1 MAVLI
6 HADGRVRTVFP
17 AATDRF
23 TLDELRG
30 LVDGPIDMLHLD
42 ALPGLIL
49 FHNDDGST
57 VVLDTT
63 GGAYDLVFNDEFL
76 FADLPTNA
84 IASELAG
91 LRLAGDVLL
100 ARYPDEVH

>member
-6 HADGRVRTVFP
+6 HADGRAETVFP

-30 LVDGPIDMLHLD
+30 LVDGPIDIQHLG

-57 VVLDTT
+57 VVLDTAD
-63 GGAYDLVFNDEFL
+63 GVYDLVFNDEFL
-76 FADLPTNA
+76 FAELPLNA

-91 LRLAGDVLL
+91 QPIAGDVLL
-100 ARYPDEVH
+100 ARYPDEVQ

>member
-6 HADGRVRTVFP
+6 HTDGRVETVFP
-17 AATDRF
+17 RATERF

-30 LVDGPIDMLHLD
+30 FVDGPIDIQHLG
-42 ALPGLIL
+42 ALPSLIL

-63 GGAYDLVFNDEFL
+63 GGVYDLVFNDEFL
-76 FADLPTNA
+76 FGDLPRNA
-84 IASELAG
+84 IATELAG
-91 LRLAGDVLL
+91 QHIAGDVLL
-100 ARYPDEVH
+100 ARYPDEVQ